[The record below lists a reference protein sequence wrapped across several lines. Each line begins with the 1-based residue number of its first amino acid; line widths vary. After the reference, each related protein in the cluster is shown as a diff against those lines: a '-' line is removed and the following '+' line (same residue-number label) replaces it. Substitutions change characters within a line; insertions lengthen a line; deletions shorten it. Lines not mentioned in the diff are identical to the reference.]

1 MSPVGDRPNGQDVR
15 VEIDRHDRAESSG
28 VTIANNSHQE
38 APEGTPRRRRLH
50 PFFRDISLTMVA
62 QACVALG
69 GLLLARLLARNT
81 GADGFASYSL
91 VKQAVNVLFPVVTVG
106 LVGGL
111 PRYIAL
117 PREKGDPG
125 PGAYL
130 AAGALICW
138 GATAAAAAIS
148 LAVPSKVAALFFGSS
163 DASEYVLPFVLLLA
177 ATSTFYIAYGYFR
190 GLLRLKAGSLLQ
202 VVALAALPPAV
213 VVALPEEPVDRLIV
227 VMAVGTA
234 VLSLFAVALPL
245 ARGIRATSEESFGV
259 ARRRLWDYGY
269 RRIPGE
275 MAQLGLFVLV
285 PILAAHVAS
294 LTDVAYL
301 SAGQQVLSI
310 ASLAVL
316 PLGLVLLPSLARM
329 WAEDRERTS
338 RYVAQLSAFAASLA
352 IFVSLQAVLFAQIAV
367 VAWLGDE
374 FEDAGAVVTV
384 TVAPTALFVVYL
396 MLRSTLDAVAVKS
409 YNSRNNLVALVV
421 FAAVA
426 AALLGFDLCRPV
438 MGVAWAFAA
447 GVAVQGLLTFAT
459 VHRFFGVRWSD
470 YGLPYTVPLGLAAGG
485 IGLLARPAIEGSPSP
500 LLFLIALQAL
510 LGAAY
515 FGALAISPVRWP
527 RLLAERFFDR

>member
-1 MSPVGDRPNGQDVR
+1 VGDRPNGQDVR
-15 VEIDRHDRAESSG
+15 VEIDRHDRGESNDTES
-28 VTIANNSHQE
+28 QE
-38 APEGTPRRRRLH
+38 RQTTARGKPRRRLH
-50 PFFRDISLTMVA
+50 PFFRDISVTVVA

-69 GLLLARLLARNT
+69 GLLLARLLAHNT

-91 VKQAVNVLFPVVTVG
+91 VKQGVNVLFPIVTVG

-111 PRYIAL
+111 PRYLAL
-117 PREKGDPG
+117 PREEGDPD
-125 PGAYL
+125 PGSYL

-138 GATAAAAAIS
+138 GATALAAGIALAI
-148 LAVPSKVAALFFGSS
+148 PKVVAGVFFGSS
-163 DASEYVLPFVLLLA
+163 DASEYVLPFALLLA
-177 ATSTFYIAYGYFR
+177 ATSTFYIAYGYYR
-190 GLLRLKAGSLLQ
+190 GLLRLKAGSMLQ
-202 VVALAALPPAV
+202 ISALAALPPL
-213 VVALPEEPVDRLIV
+213 VVALFPDEPVNHLIV
-227 VMAVGTA
+227 VMAAGTA
-234 VLSLFAVALPL
+234 ILSLLAISIPL
-245 ARGIRATSEESFGV
+245 ARGIRATGERSLGL
-259 ARRRLWDYGY
+259 AARRLWGYGH

-329 WAEDRERTS
+329 WTEDRERTS

-352 IFVSLQAVLFAQIAV
+352 IFVSLQALLFAQIAV

-374 FEDAGAVVTV
+374 FEGGGAVVTV
-384 TVAPTALFVVYL
+384 TVAPTALFIVYL

-409 YNSRNNLVALVV
+409 YNSRNNLIALGVFVV
-421 FAAVA
+421 VA
-426 AALLGFDLCRPV
+426 AILLGFDLGRPV

-447 GVAVQGLLTFAT
+447 GVATQGMLTFAT
-459 VHRFFGVRWSD
+459 VHNFFRVRWSD
-470 YGLPYTVPLGLAAGG
+470 YGLQFTIPLGLGAGA
-485 IGLLARPAIEGSPSP
+485 IGLALRPAIDGSASP
-500 LLFLIALQAL
+500 LLLLIALQAI
-510 LGAAY
+510 LGIAY
-515 FGALAISPVRWP
+515 FGALAIAPVGWP